1 MRFTDFPWSLQ
12 HWIPFWS
19 GAEHHDFHH
28 MAFVNNFSTS
38 FRWCDRLFG
47 TDKKYLENRAR
58 LKEMKRRGMTKEEF
72 AAQERKMMAEV
83 EAEGVKA
90 EAIAEAK
97 KWGKK
102 VD

>member
-1 MRFTDFPWSLQ
+1 
-12 HWIPFWS
+12 
-19 GAEHHDFHH
+19 
-28 MAFVNNFSTS
+28 
-38 FRWCDRLFG
+38 
-47 TDKKYLENRAR
+47 
-58 LKEMKRRGMTKEEF
+58 MKRRGMTKEEF

-97 KWGKK
+97 KWGKR